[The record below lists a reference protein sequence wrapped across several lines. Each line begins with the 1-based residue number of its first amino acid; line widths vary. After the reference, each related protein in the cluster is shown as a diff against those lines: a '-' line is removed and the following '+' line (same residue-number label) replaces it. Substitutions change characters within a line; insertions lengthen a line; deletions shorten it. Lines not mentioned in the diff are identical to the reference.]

1 MLRYNRIKT
10 KTPMSV
16 EVLDTAK
23 EMINQLRSNQVTPS
37 DCPDYLFDILSGDKN
52 GKMKELIGNISLHFE
67 SLIIV

>member
-1 MLRYNRIKT
+1 
-10 KTPMSV
+10 MSV

-37 DCPDYLFDILSGDKN
+37 DCPDYLFDILWRQKRKDEGAYREYQSA
-52 GKMKELIGNISLHFE
+52 LR